1 MFLHKDNI
9 IIIKLEKKKS
19 SNILFIEKKR
29 CKQLYKNIKY
39 KTHMKKFSIL
49 TVIII
54 GLLAF
59 TSNNVSAQAKL
70 KIAHLNS
77 ADLMQVMPGKDT
89 AQKIIETYAAS
100 LEEELKTMY
109 TEYQNKAKIFQES
122 QATMSQLVQQS
133 KLKELQDLE
142 NRIKMFDEQAQED
155 LQAKQEELLKPLIDK
170 AKAGI
175 AEVAKENGYS
185 YVFDTSVGALLY
197 QEDSDDILPLVKK
210 KLNIK

>member
-1 MFLHKDNI
+1 MRKI
-9 IIIKLEKKKS
+9 
-19 SNILFIEKKR
+19 
-29 CKQLYKNIKY
+29 
-39 KTHMKKFSIL
+39 SIL
-49 TVIII
+49 TILIIN
-54 GLLAF
+54 LLAF
-59 TSNNVSAQAKL
+59 SFNISAQTKIKL
-70 KIAHLNS
+70 AHLNS
-77 ADLMQVMPGKDT
+77 ADLMQVMPGRDT
-89 AQKIIETYAAS
+89 AQKIIEAYAAS

-170 AKAGI
+170 AKSGI

-197 QEDSDDILPLVKK
+197 QDDSDDILSLVKK